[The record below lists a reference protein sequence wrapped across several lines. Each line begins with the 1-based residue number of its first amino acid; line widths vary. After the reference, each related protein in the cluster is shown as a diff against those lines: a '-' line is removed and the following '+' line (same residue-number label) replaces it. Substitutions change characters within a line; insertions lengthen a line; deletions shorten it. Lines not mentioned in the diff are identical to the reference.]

1 MNFGL
6 ELEDLREEVLNFLG
20 QTTESSQSGPSKVV
34 PAVKEIDLS
43 ELPVETQTAVRELD
57 AEIKKLNEDKEKA
70 VSESDFETAAMLRD
84 RADRLKKKRQTLI
97 ASAQLKNKDIRRQ
110 DSP

>member
-6 ELEDLREEVLNFLG
+6 KLGDVREEALNFLG
-20 QTTESSQSGPSKVV
+20 QTAESGQSVSPKIV

-43 ELPVETQTAVRELD
+43 ELPVEMQTAVRELD

-84 RADRLKKKRQTLI
+84 RADRLKRKRQTI
-97 ASAQLKNKDIRRQ
+97 ASAQL
-110 DSP
+110 